1 MTKKFFDFLIA
12 SFLLVILSPLILVF
26 SLILLIELKQF
37 PIFVQERG
45 LTLNKFRFKIIKL
58 RTIKS
63 RHVNQ
68 LNKNDNNDIFL
79 KPFLA
84 EKITPFAKWLRKT
97 GLDELPQF
105 INVIFGQMSLI
116 GPRPLMMQ
124 DLRLLKNNYPE
135 FYKERK
141 KLNLK
146 PGISGLWQLF
156 GNRDQGVS
164 NLIYLDYL
172 YQKYSSV
179 KLDTML
185 LLHTIPIITSAKNSD
200 AIFHFSKYNIVKQT
214 EKYNFA
220 TQLNAKL
227 NLPVDVVDLILETAH
242 EREGKYIIEI
252 PESWWYVSNTF
263 KNLDNDV
270 SHAKIYNL
278 TEEMDQ
284 KQRAKKSA

>member
-1 MTKKFFDFLIA
+1 MLKKIFDFLIA
-12 SFLLVILSPLILVF
+12 SFLLVIFLPLILIF
-26 SLILLIELKQF
+26 SFILLIELKQF

-58 RTIKS
+58 RTIKNHHAVQDN
-63 RHVNQ
+63 RNE
-68 LNKNDNNDIFL
+68 NKDIFL

-84 EKITPFAKWLRKT
+84 EEITPFAKWLRKT

-105 INVIFGQMSLI
+105 VNVMLGQMSLI
-116 GPRPLMMQ
+116 GPRPLMIH
-124 DLRLLKNNYPE
+124 DLELMKNNYPE
-135 FYKERK
+135 FYKERM
-141 KLNLK
+141 KLKSK

-185 LLHTIPIITSAKNSD
+185 LLHTIPVITSAKNSD
-200 AIFHFSKYNIVKQT
+200 AIFHFSKYDVIKQN

-242 EREGKYIIEI
+242 EREGKYVIEV
-252 PESWWYVSNTF
+252 PESWWYVSNTY
-263 KNLDNDV
+263 KNLDKKENSID
-270 SHAKIYNL
+270 IFNL
-278 TEEMDQ
+278 NEELDQ
-284 KQRAKKSA
+284 NQRAKKSA